1 MPFLNAEGVLDG
13 VSIFFV
19 YDLEII
25 MRIAFYLLSILTA
38 DFVTAAFPPLHV
50 GRFIVSLGTLLIGAT
65 FILNNAVK
73 SSEKKLVM

>member
-1 MPFLNAEGVLDG
+1 
-13 VSIFFV
+13 
-19 YDLEII
+19 

-38 DFVTAAFPPLHV
+38 DFVTAAFLPLHV
-50 GRFIVSLGTLLIGAT
+50 GMVIVSLETLLIGAT